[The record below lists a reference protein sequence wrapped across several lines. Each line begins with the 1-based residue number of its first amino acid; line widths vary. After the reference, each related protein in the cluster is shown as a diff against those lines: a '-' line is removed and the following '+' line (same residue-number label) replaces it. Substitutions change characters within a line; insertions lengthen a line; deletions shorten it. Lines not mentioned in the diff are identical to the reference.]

1 MAPAPF
7 SVRSL
12 QLLEGGT
19 TKQLAAVTAVTV
31 SSEEGF
37 RQKEDDSWNL
47 AEPGDHRRN
56 STKRHPSNKFYVSG
70 SQSGLEEKTRTL

>member
-12 QLLEGGT
+12 QLPEGGT

-37 RQKEDDSWNL
+37 RQKEADSWNL
-47 AEPGDHRRN
+47 AEPGDHHRN
-56 STKRHPSNKFYVSG
+56 STKRHANNKFYLSG
-70 SQSGLEEKTRTL
+70 SQRGVEGKTHAL